1 MASTNLNAPMSLLN
15 LTLQRPGYTH
25 AAASGNFSSPKAQEI
40 VVIKGTS
47 YLELLRTDAER
58 LKVTPVCTFNT
69 FCNLRSILTFRQVRK
84 GRERAQ
90 GWTGKGIAGM
100 DDDPFQDAGP
110 EPTPHHSNT
119 TPLQHQVGTNKDYLV
134 VGADTGRITIL
145 EYVPDANEF
154 RSVHVETFGKTGCR
168 RIVPGQYLAADPLG
182 RAIMIGALE
191 KQKLVYVMNRDAG
204 GRLTISSPL
213 EAHKSHAIVYC
224 TVGLDVG
231 TENPIF
237 AAIERDYGEADQDP
251 TGEAAADTF
260 KQLVYY
266 ELDLGLNHVIRKWSQ
281 PIAATASSL
290 LAVPGERSNGPGGV
304 LVLSENWVAYTHQDH
319 PELRTPIPRREG
331 QPAGH
336 GVLLTAAAMHRQ
348 KDVLFYLLQSEYG
361 DLYKATLDLSEDRTR
376 VLNVNLQVFDTVPVA
391 TGLCITKTG
400 LLFCAAE
407 FGNHLLYQFQGI
419 DDPEAVSA
427 DALDEEQM
435 ADEDKLGDGSEDA
448 AQVAPTFAPNKRLRN
463 LAAVDALESLAP
475 VTGLQVADLAGEDAA
490 QMYVLCGRGGRSS
503 LRTLRH
509 GLQVSEEAAS
519 DLPGSPNAVWTVK
532 ARQEDA
538 HDKFIVVSFTNATLV
553 FSIGDQIEEV
563 TDSGFLGT
571 APTLEVQLLAD
582 NAMLQV
588 HAHGIRHIRPAR
600 AVNEWKTPGRKQIE
614 RATANERQVA
624 IALEGGDVV
633 YFELD
638 AAGMLMEVASKEL
651 GFGIACLDLGPV
663 PHGRVGSSYLAVGG
677 YDATV
682 RVLSLEQAS
691 LLTQRSMLH
700 LSARAESVCLVEM
713 AKEGEQQAAGAA
725 HGSSLFLNV
734 GLSNGIMQRLVVDPL
749 EGTLSDSRQRFLGA
763 KPVKLL
769 RVAVDGHPAV
779 LALSSRT
786 WLAYVHQGRFFQT
799 PLSYEP
805 LDHAAGFASEY
816 IPEGLVAVTG
826 SSLRIL
832 TLQNLGSMF
841 NQSTVPLRYTP
852 RAMAQLPGTSRLI
865 VVEADH
871 NEYNETERAYLA
883 SAAASAGGKAAAGAG
898 GDDGME
904 VDMKGPGGAPPP
916 PPPPPPPLPPGENG
930 NGDGEGEEGTEGEAE
945 EGETYVR
952 GPLPPVEGK
961 WASCIRIV
969 EARTGETLEL
979 VELALNE
986 TALSVCTVAFH
997 DRGGEVFVCVG
1008 TATDLSLHPRKFSS
1022 ASIHVYRLFENRL
1035 VLLHKTEV
1043 EDVPKALCELKG
1055 FGRLL
1060 AGIGKNLRMYDLGKK
1075 KLLKKCENRNFP
1087 ALIVGLQAMGDR
1099 IYVSDALES
1108 MHFVKYRRPENA
1120 LVVFADDT
1128 APRAMTAA
1136 CVVDYDTVAGGDK
1149 FGNLFVL
1156 RLPAKVSDDV
1166 DNPTGNRVLWDTG
1179 LLNGAP
1185 NKLEVLAHF
1194 YVGEVVTALQRA
1206 ALVPGG
1212 QEVILY
1218 ATVTGTVGALVPF
1231 SSRRS
1236 KNTFFLLEMEMRKE
1250 ANLQFKRDHIA
1261 YRSYYHPVKEVID
1274 GDLCE
1279 LFGGLPGG
1287 KQRAVATDVLD
1298 RTPGEVLKLLED
1310 FKNALL

>member
-1 MASTNLNAPMSLLN
+1 M
-15 LTLQRPGYTH
+15 
-25 AAASGNFSSPKAQEI
+25 
-40 VVIKGTS
+40 
-47 YLELLRTDAER
+47 
-58 LKVTPVCTFNT
+58 
-69 FCNLRSILTFRQVRK
+69 
-84 GRERAQ
+84 
-90 GWTGKGIAGM
+90 
-100 DDDPFQDAGP
+100 
-110 EPTPHHSNT
+110 
-119 TPLQHQVGTNKDYLV
+119 GTNKDYLV
-134 VGADTGRITIL
+134 VGSDSGRITIL
-145 EYVPDANEF
+145 EYVAEANEF
-154 RSVHVETFGKTGCR
+154 RSVHVETYGKTGCR
-168 RIVPGQYLAADPLG
+168 RVVPGQYLAADPLG
-182 RAIMIGALE
+182 RAIMVSALE

-237 AAIERDYGEADQDP
+237 AAIEKDYGEADQDP

-304 LVLSENWVAYTHQDH
+304 LVLAENWVAYTHQDH

-331 QPAGH
+331 QPAGR

-361 DLYKATLDLSEDRTR
+361 DLYKVTLDLSEDRTR
-376 VLNVNLQVFDTVPVA
+376 VLNVNLQVFDTVPTA
-391 TGLCITKTG
+391 NGLCITKTG

-427 DALDEEQM
+427 DSLDEEQL
-435 ADEDKLGDGSEDA
+435 ADEDKLGDGPEEA

-463 LAAVDALESLAP
+463 LAPVDALESLAP
-475 VTGLQVADLAGEDAA
+475 VTALQVADLAGEDAA
-490 QMYVLCGRGGRSS
+490 QLYALCGRGGRSS

-509 GLQVSEEAAS
+509 GLHVSEEAAS

-532 ARQEDA
+532 ARQEEA
-538 HDKFIVVSFTNATLV
+538 HDKFIVVSFSNATLV

-588 HAHGIRHIRPAR
+588 HAQGIRHIRPGR
-600 AVNEWKTPGRKQIE
+600 PVNEWKTPGRKTIE
-614 RATANERQVA
+614 RASANERQVA
-624 IALEGGDVV
+624 IALEGGEVV

-638 AAGMLMEVASKEL
+638 EAGMLTEVGSKDV
-651 GFGIACLDLGPV
+651 GFGVACLDLGPV

-677 YDATV
+677 YDSTV

-691 LLTQRSMLH
+691 LLTQRSMLQ

-713 AKEGEQQAAGAA
+713 AKEGEQTGPGAGGGGGSA

-749 EGTLSDSRQRFLGA
+749 EGTLSDSRQRFMGA

-769 RVAVDGHPAV
+769 RVAVEGSPAV

-786 WLAYVHQGRFFQT
+786 WLSYVHQGRFFQT

-805 LDHAAGFASEY
+805 LDYAAGFASEY

-865 VVEADH
+865 VIESDH

-883 SAAASAGGKAAAGAG
+883 TSTGAKEE
-898 GDDGME
+898 DGME
-904 VDMKGPGGAPPP
+904 VDMKGAPPP
-916 PPPPPPPLPPGENG
+916 PPPPPPSGENG
-930 NGDGEGEEGTEGEAE
+930 EEGEGEGEGEGG

-1008 TATDLSLHPRKFSS
+1008 TATDLRLHPRAFSS
-1022 ASIHVYRLFENRL
+1022 AAIHVYRLFENRL

-1060 AGIGKNLRMYDLGKK
+1060 AGIGRNLRMYDLGKK
-1075 KLLKKCENRNFP
+1075 KLLKKCENRGFP
-1087 ALIVGLQAMGDR
+1087 AFIVGIEAMGDR
-1099 IYVSDALES
+1099 AYVSDALES
-1108 MHFVKYRRPENA
+1108 VHFVKYRRPENA

-1128 APRAMTAA
+1128 VPRAMTAA

-1156 RLPAKVSDDV
+1156 RLPGKVSDDV

-1185 NKLEVLAHF
+1185 NKLDVLAHY
-1194 YVGEVVTALQRA
+1194 YVGEVVTALQRV

-1212 QEVILY
+1212 QEVVLY
-1218 ATVTGTVGALVPF
+1218 ATVAGTVGALVPF

-1250 ANLQFKRDHIA
+1250 AGLHFKRDHIA
-1261 YRSYYHPVKEVID
+1261 YRSYYHPVKEVMD

-1279 LFGGLPGG
+1279 LFGGLPGP

-1310 FKNALL
+1310 FKNSIL